1 MKLTVIGTGYVGLV
15 SGVCFANLGHVVT
28 CVDKDESKI
37 AMLRRGEVPIY
48 EPGLKELI
56 DVNTDEGRL
65 FFSTDISAPVQDAEI
80 IVIAVGTPQSDNGEA
95 DLTFIEQAAREIAGA
110 MNGYKIIV
118 TKSTVPVGTN
128 ERIRKI
134 ISALTVHS
142 FDVVSVPEF
151 LREGTAVRDTFY
163 PDRIVIGADN
173 PQAAEVIAGLHRT
186 LTDNLVMTD
195 LRSAEMIKYASNA
208 FLATKISFI
217 NEIANI
223 CEKVG
228 ADVMEVARG
237 MGYDKRIGDAF
248 LKAGIGYGGS
258 CFPKDTQALVQIAGN
273 VEYDFKLLR
282 SVIEVNQLQRLNVVR
297 KLTESLGTL
306 QGKTIAVWGLSFKP
320 NTDDI
325 REAPSLEII
334 PLLLDLGASIR
345 AYDPIAMKHFR
356 RKVDSPAITY
366 CNSAEETAW
375 NADALCLLTEW
386 EEFTKVDLSKLAK
399 LMKQPILVD
408 GRNVYSAQDIAGT
421 GFYYYSI
428 GRPMMNSL
436 PVHERAF
443 VDAGEKTG

>member
-1 MKLTVIGTGYVGLV
+1 MKMAVIGTGYVGLV
-15 SGVCFANLGHVVT
+15 SGVCFSNLGHEVT

-37 AMLRRGEVPIY
+37 AMLKRGEVPIY

-56 DVNTDEGRL
+56 DKNTEEGRL
-65 FFSTDISAPVQDAEI
+65 FFSSDISAPVKEAEI
-80 IVIAVGTPQSDNGEA
+80 VMIAVGTPQAENGEA
-95 DLTFIEQAAREIAGA
+95 DLTYIEQAAREIAGA

-134 ISALTVHS
+134 ISDLTPHA

-163 PDRIVIGADN
+163 PDRVVIGADN

-228 ADVMEVARG
+228 ADVTEVARG
-237 MGYDKRIGDAF
+237 MGYDKRIGAAF

-258 CFPKDTQALVQIAGN
+258 CFPKDTQALIQIAGN

-282 SVIEVNQLQRLNVVR
+282 SVIEVNQLQRLNVIR

-306 QGKTIAVWGLSFKP
+306 QGKTIAVWGLAFKP

-334 PLLLDLGASIR
+334 PLLLDLGASVR
-345 AYDPIAMKHFR
+345 AYDPIATKHFR
-356 RKVDSPAITY
+356 RKVDSPSITY
-366 CNSAEETAW
+366 CNSAEEAVW

-386 EEFTKVDLSKLAK
+386 EEFTKVDLSKLEK
-399 LMKQPILVD
+399 LMKQPVLVD
-408 GRNVYSAQDIAGT
+408 GRNVFTAQDIAGT
-421 GFYYYSI
+421 GFSYYSI

-436 PVHERAF
+436 PVHECAY